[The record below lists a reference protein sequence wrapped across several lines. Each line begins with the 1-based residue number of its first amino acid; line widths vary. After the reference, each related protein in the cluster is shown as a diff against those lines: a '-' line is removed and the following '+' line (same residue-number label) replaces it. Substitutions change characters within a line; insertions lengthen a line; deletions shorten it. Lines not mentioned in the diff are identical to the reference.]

1 MTTVTEPLPA
11 EVKIARANERIEVA
25 TASLQRL
32 KEIRQWPNLTPAQV
46 TKLDTIIPKVE
57 TFLTNQKTIIS
68 NAQKE
73 LVTEEIDEAIANL
86 QEMIADA
93 NA

>member
-1 MTTVTEPLPA
+1 MTEPLPA
-11 EVKIARANERIEVA
+11 EGKIARANERIEIA

-32 KEIRQWPNLTPAQV
+32 KEIRQWPNLTTPQV

-57 TFLTNQKTIIS
+57 TFLTNQRTIVA
-68 NAQKE
+68 NAQRE
-73 LVTEEIDEAIANL
+73 LVNEEIDEAIADL